1 MKRIVLLIDGTW
13 DKEGASAA
21 SNVAKLDASN
31 HAVSRPIVKAIA
43 EDGTRQLCHYHPGA
57 GTDGDLLKRLLG
69 GAIGLGLK
77 SIVLNVYGFLVDSY
91 EHGDE
96 IYIFGFSRGSYAA
109 RALAGLIGASGI
121 QRQRSADAVELA
133 WKHYRIN
140 PTVRNGE
147 QPPGSADKLTLQRFE
162 KLKAS
167 DAIHPDRTIKCV
179 GVWDTV
185 GSYGIP
191 TGFGLAPLARVFTW
205 LVLGFHDTRF
215 GDHIDVGLHAV
226 SVDERRR
233 PFAPT
238 FWTARKNQPPRGR
251 VEQTWF
257 AGVHCNIG
265 GGYDDSG
272 LSDFALIWMIARVG
286 ALTKLEFDTGA
297 IKAVTEPNLDG
308 AILNSSKGWPISEA
322 FPHHRRVLQ
331 THSIQHGA
339 FFDSDN
345 LNDEN
350 INERVHWTVP
360 AKRGR
365 PGIIFGNPGLY
376 EPQNVPSQI
385 PIDKIATITDEER
398 ALTSQTPP
406 LSSIRL

>member
-13 DKEGASAA
+13 DKEGAGAA

-31 HAVSRPIVKAIA
+31 PTVPRPLVKTIA
-43 EDGTRQLCHYHPGA
+43 ADGTRQLCHYHAGV

-69 GAIGLGLK
+69 GAIGFGLK
-77 SIVLNVYGFLVDSY
+77 SIILDVYGFLVDSY

-121 QRQRSADAVELA
+121 QRQSSADAIELA

-140 PTVRNGE
+140 PAVRNGQ
-147 QPPGSADKLTLQRFE
+147 QPPGSTDTLTLQRYQR
-162 KLKAS
+162 LKAGN
-167 DAIHPDRTIKCV
+167 AIHTDRSIKCV

-191 TGFGLAPLARVFTW
+191 AGFGLAPLARYFTW

-215 GDHIDVGLHAV
+215 GEHIDVGLHAV

-233 PFAPT
+233 PFVPT
-238 FWTARKNQPPRGR
+238 FWTAPNGKPPRGH

-265 GGYDDSG
+265 GGYDNSG
-272 LSDFALIWMIARVG
+272 LSDYALIWMIARVG
-286 ALTKLEFDTGA
+286 ALTKLELDTGA
-297 IKAVTEPNLDG
+297 IKVVAKPNLDG
-308 AILNSSKGWPISEA
+308 AIQNSSKGWPISEIL
-322 FPHHRRVLQ
+322 PHHRRVLAA
-331 THSIQHGA
+331 HSVEHGG
-339 FFDSDN
+339 FFNSENTD
-345 LNDEN
+345 DEN
-350 INERVHWTVP
+350 TNERVHWTIP

-365 PGIIFGNPGLY
+365 HGIIFGSPGLY

-385 PIDKIATITDEER
+385 PIDKIATITGEEEV
-398 ALTSQTPP
+398 L
-406 LSSIRL
+406 IY